1 MYASVYTS
9 VYGSGNIFFPGTRMS
24 ERGEKIVS
32 GKENVRMRTRNFF
45 PKKDS
50 ENGEKS
56 PLYIL
61 RVYKK

>member
-9 VYGSGNIFFPGTRMS
+9 LYGSGNIFFPGMRKL
-24 ERGEKIVS
+24 EGEEHIVF
-32 GKENVRMRTRNFF
+32 GKEIVRTRTRNFF

-56 PLYIL
+56 L
-61 RVYKK
+61 